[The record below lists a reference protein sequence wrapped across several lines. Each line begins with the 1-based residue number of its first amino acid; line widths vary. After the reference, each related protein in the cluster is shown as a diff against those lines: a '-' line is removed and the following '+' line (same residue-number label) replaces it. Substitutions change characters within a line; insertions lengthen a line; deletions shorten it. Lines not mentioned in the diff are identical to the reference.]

1 MINNKESKKSKFG
14 RMITLYQQEIDRQNK
29 YENDIKKNEV
39 QSNWSPKLDSSN
51 QLQTQPDVQSDY
63 KELLKMKLSKQNYSL
78 TQNASVKEELNERTL
93 GKKWK
98 YRCFVNSH
106 I

>member
-1 MINNKESKKSKFG
+1 
-14 RMITLYQQEIDRQNK
+14 MITLYQREIDRQNK

-39 QSNWSPKLDSSN
+39 QSNWYPKLDSSN
-51 QLQTQPDVQSDY
+51 QWQTQPDVQSDY
-63 KELLKMKLSKQNYSL
+63 KEHLKIKLSKQNYSL